1 VEASLDAEM
10 IHHRFD
16 IIREVFDFAGMVKS
30 LRWFAKSC
38 AGSIDTL
45 YPTDYAKLGEIVK
58 EFEAHKIVG
67 ENFSKQLT
75 NIELARMTDDTYLN
89 ERLTKAAEYFTPAVE
104 RAFAHCC
111 KVYDL
116 EIDNKKLKKRI
127 KEAGDEVITALDIV
141 LRSLQAILAGDFSVQ
156 RYGEIKTSCVLEQR
170 SIKRRTKSS
179 KIVKSESA
187 VEVNMEVNEDLR
199 IELQEWRTER
209 YKADNL
215 PAYTIMHQSTLL
227 EIAALVP
234 KTREALLAIK
244 GFGKAKFDKYGA
256 EILEITAK
264 Y

>member
-1 VEASLDAEM
+1 MKFSDITLKALILMFATVALIGCSAEISFTPSVEDETPSE
-10 IHHRFD
+10 
-16 IIREVFDFAGMVKS
+16 EVEDEEVK
-30 LRWFAKSC
+30 
-38 AGSIDTL
+38 
-45 YPTDYAKLGEIVK
+45 
-58 EFEAHKIVG
+58 
-67 ENFSKQLT
+67 
-75 NIELARMTDDTYLN
+75 TDDENN
-89 ERLTKAAEYFTPAVE
+89 EDEQE
-104 RAFAHCC
+104 
-111 KVYDL
+111 
-116 EIDNKKLKKRI
+116 KK
-127 KEAGDEVITALDIV
+127 EDEGDEVITALDIV
-141 LRSLQAILAGDFSVQ
+141 LRTLQAILAGDFSVQ

-187 VEVNMEVNEDLR
+187 VEENMEVNEDLR

-215 PAYTIMHQSTLL
+215 PAYTIIHQSTLL